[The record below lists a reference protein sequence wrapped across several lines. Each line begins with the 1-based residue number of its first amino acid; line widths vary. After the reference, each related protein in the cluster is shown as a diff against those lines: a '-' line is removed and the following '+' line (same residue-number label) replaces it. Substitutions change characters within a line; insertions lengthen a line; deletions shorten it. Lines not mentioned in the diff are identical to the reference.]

1 MANFVKPFRGVPQGE
16 IYPKRYE
23 AGEECPAEL
32 EAAAREAG
40 AIEGAEAK
48 KAAAAK
54 K

>member
-48 KAAAAK
+48 KTAAAK